1 MSILIK
7 YLYHN
12 HQYQQI
18 LVKLLIITL
27 FSSFCFSSSKAQT
40 AKEFYKIG
48 LSAQKVKN
56 YSEAVKSFS
65 ACINL
70 KPDYTEAYLER
81 ANCNFELKKFE
92 ASLPDYVYLQ
102 RLNPLNEN
110 YIIKCALT
118 YLELKRWADAQN
130 MLMKLESDEINL
142 HIADAKIKMATCKL
156 MLKNFEDALLYL
168 TESTTIFPDNDYI
181 FYFKGIASDSLKD
194 FQTAVLSYTKAIELN
209 ELKHLKKNAYSTK
222 NIDSLNSIYLNSL
235 GNAQINLYDFA
246 GAKESYTKAL
256 KLDPKN
262 TDILLK
268 RAGVCY
274 QNNELNDALAD
285 LKSCEILQLKSY
297 AYYFIKAKVLKKA
310 GQFNLAIENL
320 NFIVSSDTAYFALFL
335 KGQCLESIGKYE
347 DAQLTYKIANKIVPV
362 TSKKEL
368 EVALK
373 RIRNRVYEL
382 NRENNP
388 PSFSIKSPALDLDK
402 KIMISKSNVYT
413 EIKGIVNDK
422 SLIKSIIINNQEA
435 EFDMDSLNPTFKIK
449 LNLSD
454 KEYLK
459 FVISDIYANTTEQ
472 NFEIN
477 RLEKNAPNHK
487 LLMNYSEKEKQ
498 IYFDKTKSKTIKIIG
513 KIDDESN
520 IKTIMVNNQT
530 ASYSLNE
537 LNPTFEATID
547 ISRTDSIK
555 ILIID
560 EYDNVSIKNYA
571 INSKESAL
579 IADNPMG
586 KTWLI
591 FIANSNYEN
600 YSSLSGPEKDLNN
613 VRNALLQYK
622 FDNIISKQNMTLV
635 EMEKFFRIELRDL
648 IKAQGVN
655 SILIWFAGHG
665 KYTNETG
672 YWLPV
677 NAKKDEEITYYPI
690 PYLKSNLNAYGKG
703 LKNVLIVSDACESGP
718 SFSLNNEKMTEFDCK
733 LLDASNNSAYVFS
746 STTNEKASDNSVF
759 CETFTS
765 ILNSNLQS
773 CIPMSTIVN
782 AVSKVVEKRQSQRC
796 IYGKIK
802 DFSINTGSFYF
813 IKREN

>member
-1 MSILIK
+1 
-7 YLYHN
+7 
-12 HQYQQI
+12 
-18 LVKLLIITL
+18 
-27 FSSFCFSSSKAQT
+27 
-40 AKEFYKIG
+40 
-48 LSAQKVKN
+48 
-56 YSEAVKSFS
+56 
-65 ACINL
+65 
-70 KPDYTEAYLER
+70 
-81 ANCNFELKKFE
+81 
-92 ASLPDYVYLQ
+92 
-102 RLNPLNEN
+102 
-110 YIIKCALT
+110 
-118 YLELKRWADAQN
+118 
-130 MLMKLESDEINL
+130 
-142 HIADAKIKMATCKL
+142 
-156 MLKNFEDALLYL
+156 
-168 TESTTIFPDNDYI
+168 
-181 FYFKGIASDSLKD
+181 
-194 FQTAVLSYTKAIELN
+194 
-209 ELKHLKKNAYSTK
+209 
-222 NIDSLNSIYLNSL
+222 
-235 GNAQINLYDFA
+235 
-246 GAKESYTKAL
+246 
-256 KLDPKN
+256 
-262 TDILLK
+262 
-268 RAGVCY
+268 
-274 QNNELNDALAD
+274 
-285 LKSCEILQLKSY
+285 
-297 AYYFIKAKVLKKA
+297 
-310 GQFNLAIENL
+310 
-320 NFIVSSDTAYFALFL
+320 
-335 KGQCLESIGKYE
+335 
-347 DAQLTYKIANKIVPV
+347 
-362 TSKKEL
+362 
-368 EVALK
+368 
-373 RIRNRVYEL
+373 
-382 NRENNP
+382 
-388 PSFSIKSPALDLDK
+388 
-402 KIMISKSNVYT
+402 
-413 EIKGIVNDK
+413 
-422 SLIKSIIINNQEA
+422 
-435 EFDMDSLNPTFKIK
+435 MDSLNPTFKIK